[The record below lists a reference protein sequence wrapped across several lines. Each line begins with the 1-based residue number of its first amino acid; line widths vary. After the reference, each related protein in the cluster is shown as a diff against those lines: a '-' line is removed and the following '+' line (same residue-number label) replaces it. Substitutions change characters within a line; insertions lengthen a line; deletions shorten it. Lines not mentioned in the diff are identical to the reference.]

1 MNINT
6 FIRCWHWRKF
16 KSKCIILNL
25 KIQIQIHKECLILIW
40 WGTIFITILSFNV
53 EFGKIQIEIHFCQF
67 EDKTPTQIYDK
78 CIILDQECKS
88 QFPYQSFHS
97 MLRLEKVSADVGN
110 IKSSMLMNG
119 WLKCWSQ
126 NVYLHN
132 KNWSRVMV

>member
-1 MNINT
+1 M
-6 FIRCWHWRKF
+6 
-16 KSKCIILNL
+16 
-25 KIQIQIHKECLILIW
+25 
-40 WGTIFITILSFNV
+40 LSS
-53 EFGKIQIEIHFCQF
+53 EKKQIEIHFCQF